1 MTKPAIRTATIST
14 ATRIDPA
21 TIKTATINT
30 ATSLNAGSERL
41 DLVPMS
47 LELMEALLRGDL
59 QTAQQMVG
67 YRLPADWPQVMES
80 VLRFRIP
87 LAREHPEATPLLL
100 LAMVLRTDPEIVV
113 GRLGFH
119 GPVDEAGML
128 EIGYEVSPAHR
139 RQGYAREAVVA
150 MFRWAQRDPAVL
162 RFRASVSPGNVP
174 SRNLVTGLGFV
185 EVGSQWDDED
195 GEETLFELPVGQ
207 ISWSISPLG

>member
-1 MTKPAIRTATIST
+1 MTKRAIST
-14 ATRIDPA
+14 AIIDTTTA
-21 TIKTATINT
+21 ITAAKTNTTAKTIDSSGNNT
-30 ATSLNAGSERL
+30 ATSPNAGSDRL

-47 LELMEALLRGDL
+47 LELMEAVLCGDL
-59 QTAQQMVG
+59 RSAQQMVG
-67 YRLPADWPQVMES
+67 YRIPADWPQVLES

-87 LAREHPEATPLLL
+87 LARAHPDATPLLL
-100 LAMVLRTDPEIVV
+100 LAMVLRADPEVVV

-119 GPVDEAGML
+119 GPVDDDGML
-128 EIGYEVSPAHR
+128 EIGYEVFPAHR

-162 RFRASVSPGNVP
+162 RFRASVSPLNAP

-195 GEETLFELPVGQ
+195 GEETLFERSAGQ
-207 ISWSISPLG
+207 FS